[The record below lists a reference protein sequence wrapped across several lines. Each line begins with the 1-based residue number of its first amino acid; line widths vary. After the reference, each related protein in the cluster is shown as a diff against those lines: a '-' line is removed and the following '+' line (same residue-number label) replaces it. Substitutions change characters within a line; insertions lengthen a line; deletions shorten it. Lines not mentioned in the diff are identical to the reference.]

1 MNILSLSWKNIINKP
16 LSMLLSLLL
25 LALGT
30 GLISILL
37 LVTTQIEDK
46 FEKNQAGVDL
56 IIGAKGSP
64 LQLVLSSMYHID
76 NPTGNINL
84 NEFEA
89 MVGTHL
95 GRRYIKQ
102 AIPISSGDSHKG
114 HRIIGTTQA
123 YPTLYKAELAE
134 GKIWENKFEV
144 TIGSVV
150 AERLEMKIGDTFFSA
165 HGVGGEGDMHED
177 KPMTVVGIMKPTG
190 SVIDQLLLTGVETV
204 WSVHEEEGVPVD
216 SANREV
222 TAMLIFC
229 RNKFGVLTIPNF
241 VNKQTKMMAAS
252 PAMETA
258 RLYELTGNGVDVL
271 RILAIII
278 IVVSG
283 LSIFISLFSSLK
295 ERQYELA
302 LMRVMGATPLRLFV
316 LVILEGLILAI
327 LGYLIGIGLSHLA
340 MYLLETSLEES
351 YQYDFSSSLFLNEEW
366 YLLAGALVLGFIAA
380 LIPAIRAS
388 RTDISTTLT
397 SNR

>member
-1 MNILSLSWKNIINKP
+1 
-16 LSMLLSLLL
+16 MLLSLLL

-37 LVTTQIEDK
+37 LITTQIEDK
-46 FEKNQAGVDL
+46 FDKNQAGVDL

-84 NEFEA
+84 NEFNT
-89 MVGTHL
+89 MMGTHL
-95 GRRYIKQ
+95 GRQYIKQ
-102 AIPISSGDSHKG
+102 AIPISAGDSHKG
-114 HRIIGTTQA
+114 HRIIGTTHA
-123 YPTLYKAELAE
+123 YPTLYKGKLAE
-134 GKIWENKFEV
+134 GKLWSKKFEV

-165 HGVGGEGDMHED
+165 HGVGGEGDMHKD
-177 KPMTVVGIMKPTG
+177 KPMIIVGILEPTG
-190 SVIDQLLLTGVETV
+190 SVIDQLLMTGTETV
-204 WSVHEEEGVPVD
+204 WGVHEEEGMPLD

-229 RNKFGVLTIPNF
+229 RNKFGVLTIPQF
-241 VNKQTKMMAAS
+241 VNKKTKMMAAS

-278 IVVSG
+278 IIVSG
-283 LSIFISLFSSLK
+283 LSIFISLFNSLK

-302 LMRVMGATPLRLFV
+302 LMRVMGATPIRLFF
-316 LVILEGLILAI
+316 LVILEGIILAI
-327 LGYLIGIGLSHLA
+327 LGYIIGIGLSHLA
-340 MYLLETSLEES
+340 MFLLETSLEES
-351 YQYDFSSSLFLNEEW
+351 YQYDFSSTLFLTEEW
-366 YLLAGALVLGFIAA
+366 YLLAGALTLGFIAA

-397 SNR
+397 TNR

>member
-1 MNILSLSWKNIINKP
+1 
-16 LSMLLSLLL
+16 MLLSLLL

-84 NEFEA
+84 NEFNT
-89 MVGTHL
+89 MLGTHL
-95 GRRYIKQ
+95 GRQYIKQ
-102 AIPISSGDSHKG
+102 AIPISSGDSHEG
-114 HRIIGTTQA
+114 HRIVGTTHA

-134 GKIWENKFEV
+134 GKLWEAKYEV

-150 AERLEMKIGDTFFSA
+150 AERLAMKIGDTFFSA
-165 HGVGGEGDMHED
+165 HGVGGEGDMHKD
-177 KPMTVVGIMKPTG
+177 KPMKVVGILKPTG
-190 SVIDQLLLTGVETV
+190 SVIDQLLLTGTETV
-204 WSVHEEEGVPVD
+204 WGVHEEEGAPID

-229 RNKFGVLTIPNF
+229 RNKFGVLTIPTF

-283 LSIFISLFSSLK
+283 LSIFISLFNSLK

-302 LMRVMGATPLRLFV
+302 LMRVMGATPIRLFF
-316 LVILEGLILAI
+316 LVILEGIILAI
-327 LGYLIGIGLSHLA
+327 LGYIIGIGLSHFA

-351 YQYDFSSSLFLNEEW
+351 YQYDFSSRLFLTEEW
-366 YLLAGALVLGFIAA
+366 YLLGGALALGFIAA

-388 RTDISTTLT
+388 QTDISTTLT
-397 SNR
+397 AK

>member
-1 MNILSLSWKNIINKP
+1 
-16 LSMLLSLLL
+16 MLLSLLL

-37 LVTTQIEDK
+37 LITTQIEDK
-46 FEKNQAGVDL
+46 FDKNQAGVDL

-84 NEFEA
+84 NEFNT
-89 MVGTHL
+89 MMGTHL
-95 GRRYIKQ
+95 GRQYIKQ
-102 AIPISSGDSHKG
+102 AIPISAGDSHKG
-114 HRIIGTTQA
+114 HRIIGTTHA
-123 YPTLYKAELAE
+123 YPTLYKGKLAE
-134 GKIWENKFEV
+134 GKLWSKKFEV

-165 HGVGGEGDMHED
+165 HGVGGEGDMHKD
-177 KPMTVVGIMKPTG
+177 KPMIIVGILEPTG
-190 SVIDQLLLTGVETV
+190 SVIDQLLMTGTETV
-204 WSVHEEEGVPVD
+204 WGVHEEEGMPLD

-229 RNKFGVLTIPNF
+229 RNKFGVLTIPQF
-241 VNKQTKMMAAS
+241 VNKKTKMMAAS

-278 IVVSG
+278 IIVSG
-283 LSIFISLFSSLK
+283 LSIFISLFNSLK

-302 LMRVMGATPLRLFV
+302 LMRVMGATPIRLFF
-316 LVILEGLILAI
+316 LVILEGIILAI
-327 LGYLIGIGLSHLA
+327 LGYVIGIGLSHLA
-340 MYLLETSLEES
+340 MFLLETSLEES
-351 YQYDFSSSLFLNEEW
+351 YQYDFSSTLFLTEEW
-366 YLLAGALVLGFIAA
+366 YLLAGALTLGFIAA

-397 SNR
+397 TNR